1 MVQRK
6 VANKSGIKPLLH
18 KLDTQLVNLKPSS
31 LTSSSSTPSTL
42 SSSQAHDK
50 LKKIMKKS
58 RSIKHADESRSLAP
72 FKTKKTPPS
81 TPKKQLEH
89 LQRIPF
95 QTPTKTPN
103 ASPFKRS
110 PNYMKST
117 SSFEARKEQSPSSK
131 TTPIKKVSKT
141 NESSSSGI
149 KGSRT
154 SSLKVRSLTKT
165 SSFKPLRSSKK
176 VIICEDVDSQ
186 RATCSSTLK
195 DSKFP
200 DYLRLNDGGTELDGT
215 SAMKVCPYTYCSLN
229 GHHHAPVP
237 PLKCFLSAR
246 RRALKTQKGFKL
258 GCLSPRQN
266 KASVKKSA
274 VKEPAIVTPKEV
286 DMEDEDFFID
296 IYSAQRVPL
305 LADMKGKDASIKTK
319 RAVKKSA
326 VREPI
331 IATPEE
337 VDMESN
343 DIFNDIY
350 SDDKEQPLV
359 EMQGKDVCIR
369 PELDGPHTCES
380 LVRQVCSDDKENK
393 GAQDSE
399 CSDIEWEEGYRSDSG
414 TDALREKTG
423 VEKLYNDHQ
432 ELYDEE
438 SVSSGAW
445 SEEDC
450 DSASDSSC
458 QHFKI
463 NQDYMN
469 YDESEVS
476 STTSESDINDKMG
489 QHINYQQEQTSQESK
504 TVPDFA
510 ENSNNEADKNRTTII
525 YNIIQFNISVFING
539 EKTEHSVQ
547 VPATSVAADKMETD
561 EPMEEQ
567 EASRE
572 HEEASEVNHMAADEE
587 LPFDVQDHAS
597 DEQLD
602 VIEKQ
607 DNPEQE
613 CNEYEAASTSDEII
627 SETDVKTDSS
637 GKTSASVDKQP
648 DPCVNLRDL
657 TGVKKPCEETG
668 DDSREF
674 NPRGPNFLPETPD
687 PDAETVDLRH
697 QTIDERKN
705 AEEFMVDFALQQAV
719 TTLAPARKKKVALLV
734 EAFEKVMPDQ
744 APVRPQVHIPGYEP
758 QNRHT
763 SKAFTNSRP
772 MQACS

>member
-6 VANKSGIKPLLH
+6 VANKSGIIKPHLH

-31 LTSSSSTPSTL
+31 LTSSSTP

-58 RSIKHADESRSLAP
+58 RSTKRADESRSLAP

-81 TPKKQLEH
+81 TPKKQLEEH

-95 QTPTKTPN
+95 QTPPN

-117 SSFEARKEQSPSSK
+117 TSFEARKEQSPSSK

-200 DYLRLNDGGTELDGT
+200 DYLQLNDGGTELDGT

-246 RRALKTQKGFKL
+246 RRALKTHKGFKL

-274 VKEPAIVTPKEV
+274 VKEPVIVTPKEV
-286 DMEDEDFFID
+286 DMEDEDSFID

-331 IATPEE
+331 IVTPEE
-337 VDMESN
+337 VDMENN

-359 EMQGKDVCIR
+359 EMQGKEVCIR
-369 PELDGPHTCES
+369 PHTCES
-380 LVRQVCSDDKENK
+380 LVHQVYSDDKENR
-393 GAQDSE
+393 GGQDSE

-450 DSASDSSC
+450 DSASDGSC
-458 QHFKI
+458 QHLKI

-476 STTSESDINDKMG
+476 STTSETDINDKMD

-510 ENSNNEADKNRTTII
+510 EKLSSEADTNRTTII

-561 EPMEEQ
+561 ELMD
-567 EASRE
+567 
-572 HEEASEVNHMAADEE
+572 EEASKVNQMAADEE
-587 LPFDVQDHAS
+587 LPFDVQDHAL
-597 DEQLD
+597 DDQLD

-613 CNEYEAASTSDEII
+613 FNEYEAAITSDEMMP
-627 SETDVKTDSS
+627 KTDMKTDPS
-637 GKTSASVDKQP
+637 GKKSASVDVQP

-657 TGVKKPCEETG
+657 TGVKKPYEETG
-668 DDSREF
+668 DDSRGF

>member
-6 VANKSGIKPLLH
+6 VANKSGIIKPLLH

-31 LTSSSSTPSTL
+31 LTSSSTP

-58 RSIKHADESRSLAP
+58 RSIKRADESRSLAP

-95 QTPTKTPN
+95 QTPTNTPN

-117 SSFEARKEQSPSSK
+117 TSFEARKEQSPSSK

-200 DYLRLNDGGTELDGT
+200 DYLQLNDGGTELDGT

-274 VKEPAIVTPKEV
+274 VKEPVIVTPKEV

-331 IATPEE
+331 IVTPEE
-337 VDMESN
+337 VDMENN

-380 LVRQVCSDDKENK
+380 PVHQVYSDDKENK

-399 CSDIEWEEGYRSDSG
+399 CSDIEWEEGYRSDS
-414 TDALREKTG
+414 
-423 VEKLYNDHQ
+423 
-432 ELYDEE
+432 
-438 SVSSGAW
+438 
-445 SEEDC
+445 EEDC
-450 DSASDSSC
+450 DSASDGSC
-458 QHFKI
+458 QHLKI

-476 STTSESDINDKMG
+476 STTSESDINDKMD
-489 QHINYQQEQTSQESK
+489 QNMNYQQEQTSQESK

-587 LPFDVQDHAS
+587 LPFDVQDHAL

-613 CNEYEAASTSDEII
+613 CNEYEAAITSDEII
-627 SETDVKTDSS
+627 SETDVKMDSS
-637 GKTSASVDKQP
+637 GKKSASVDKHP